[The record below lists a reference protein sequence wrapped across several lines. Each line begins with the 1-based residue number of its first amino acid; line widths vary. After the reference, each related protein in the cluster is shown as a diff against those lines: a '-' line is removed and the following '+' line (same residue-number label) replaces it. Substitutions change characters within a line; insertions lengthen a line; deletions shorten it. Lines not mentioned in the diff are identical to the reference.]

1 MVEEMTESL
10 VLPLPGQGHPAPPAV
25 IRCCQGYPVSHG
37 VTVSGQDGT
46 HTPSPDPTTPPPG
59 SELRQHG
66 VAQSRSSGQMAPG
79 LCPTAEMGVDRSRS
93 PAAQLPEQRWDPRRT
108 PTLPGLGRLPC
119 LPAPGPEATWVL
131 CQLCSAASSAPRV
144 GEREGAPLPA
154 LRPGWAG
161 GGQPAPTGCIHA
173 SHRCYTHPGTCV
185 LSASRRASGALYGVL
200 GLCCPA

>member
-1 MVEEMTESL
+1 M
-10 VLPLPGQGHPAPPAV
+10 AW
-25 IRCCQGYPVSHG
+25 
-37 VTVSGQDGT
+37 
-46 HTPSPDPTTPPPG
+46 
-59 SELRQHG
+59 
-66 VAQSRSSGQMAPG
+66 QSRSSGQMAPG

-119 LPAPGPEATWVL
+119 PPAPGPEATWVL

-161 GGQPAPTGCIHA
+161 GGQRPSPPPWPPEMGLHWEGCTQPCTDRARCRQPRWQARPLPAP
-173 SHRCYTHPGTCV
+173 SHPLSCDQAPWAPALEGVWSLSTTLWTHLMAEMPSCDENPFTIP
-185 LSASRRASGALYGVL
+185 R
-200 GLCCPA
+200 